1 MGQKQAC
8 RRYHCV
14 QDYRLGCLHYSFMLL
29 IFFYV
34 IIYQVLY
41 KCGYLEMPDVGISM
55 VSSLRYPDVTIDSR
69 NVPYCSQG
77 DSCTGKAEEKCPC
90 RRFRPEELL
99 RQNQDT
105 INLVTSV
112 AYIDNSGDVAR
123 VEYVPDVENY
133 ELLLEPTVYQ
143 RHHMPGMANEVVQ
156 GYQIQGRLFV
166 GSRGEAPNHIHHQLC
181 KEKSK
186 VKDGAWAHPDAS
198 IVSIVFCKPCSGI
211 VMCSHVRKRHGIMV
225 MGK

>member
-1 MGQKQAC
+1 
-8 RRYHCV
+8 
-14 QDYRLGCLHYSFMLL
+14 MLL

-34 IIYQVLY
+34 FFYQVLY

-90 RRFRPEELL
+90 RRFRPEEL

-156 GYQIQGRLFV
+156 GYQIQGRTLCGV
-166 GSRGEAPNHIHHQLC
+166 TWRSAQSHSSPALQGEVEGERWRLGSSRCQYCQHCFLQAMFRYC
-181 KEKSK
+181 Y
-186 VKDGAWAHPDAS
+186 V
-198 IVSIVFCKPCSGI
+198 
-211 VMCSHVRKRHGIMV
+211 
-225 MGK
+225 